1 MGQNSEQLR
10 EIRDLVEIPDLS
22 FYFFIAI
29 TAVVILFVGTV
40 TYMFW
45 QNYRK
50 KRNTRLRRAVFNKL
64 VSVDFSDSKKAA
76 YAITRY
82 GRFLADEERSKK
94 LFDQLLPRLEK
105 YKYTPDP
112 PPFDPEDIKYYDLFV
127 ESVDE

>member
-10 EIRDLVEIPDLS
+10 EIRDLAEIPDLS

-40 TYMFW
+40 AYMFW

-50 KRNTRLRRAVFNKL
+50 KRNTRLRRAVFKKL
-64 VSVDFSDSKKAA
+64 VSVDFSNPKKAA

-127 ESVDE
+127 ESVNE

>member
-10 EIRDLVEIPDLS
+10 EIRDLAEIPDLS

-40 TYMFW
+40 AYMFW

-50 KRNTRLRRAVFNKL
+50 KRNTRLRRAVFKKL